1 MESWFYF
8 SQLPRQHLNEFKKIV
23 YELSE
28 LHNENVQ
35 NTALIEYFDRNSLF
49 QLKRLLI
56 KKYQKI
62 EKKIEKK
69 VRRSCKLSEQRI
81 KTHKKSMYVLS
92 RHQRILKKWAKTR
105 GFGV

>member
-1 MESWFYF
+1 MERWFLF

-23 YELSE
+23 NELIE
-28 LHNENVQ
+28 LHNKVVQ

-56 KKYQKI
+56 KKHQKI
-62 EKKIEKK
+62 QTKIEKK
-69 VRRSCKLSEQRI
+69 VRRSCKLTEQRI

-92 RHQRILKKWAKTR
+92 RHQRILKKWAKTK